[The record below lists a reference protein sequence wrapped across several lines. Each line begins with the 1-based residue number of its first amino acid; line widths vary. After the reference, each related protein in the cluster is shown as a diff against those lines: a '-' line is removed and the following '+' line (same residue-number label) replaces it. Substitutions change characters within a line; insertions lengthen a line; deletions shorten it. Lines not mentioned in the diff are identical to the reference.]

1 MSAEVL
7 ITAENWPNWYLM
19 STKCRVNWS
28 GQEELRFARRCPEPC
43 LPAFPWELLRAWGW
57 GVRGVWFWLS
67 GACRGTSGTLEEERK
82 QPGCSGEK
90 ASSSGLSSG
99 LCSGASGLFLLVTN
113 SWYLVGSSGGR
124 GSVRRV
130 QVRRVWGELLM
141 GWGPATV
148 GRKD

>member
-28 GQEELRFARRCPEPC
+28 GQEELRFAWRCPEPC
-43 LPAFPWELLRAWGW
+43 LPAFPWEPLRAWGW

-67 GACRGTSGTLEEERK
+67 GASRTLEEERK
-82 QPGCSGEK
+82 QPGCRGEK
-90 ASSSGLSSG
+90 AFSSGLSSG
-99 LCSGASGLFLLVTN
+99 LCSQASRLFLLVTN

-124 GSVRRV
+124 GSCEEG
-130 QVRRVWGELLM
+130 QVRRVREELLM